1 MTLEI
6 QSRYLASK
14 LGRMI
19 PLLSL
24 VYKSNK
30 PLPWLLFSP
39 LQPGPRGVGRVPAAA
54 AAAKQMKPHYH
65 LSQGDVRFH

>member
-1 MTLEI
+1 MTSEI
-6 QSRYLASK
+6 QARYLASK

-24 VYKSNK
+24 VYSSAK

-39 LQPGPRGVGRVPAAA
+39 LQPGPRGLAEFLQQPLQPNR
-54 AAAKQMKPHYH
+54 
-65 LSQGDVRFH
+65 